1 MALRNRHLA
10 ALFVYLTFTFSGSLL
25 GQVTTLAKRFTVASH
40 GGVPMGLMIETAP
53 GKIEPIEFRA
63 GERSREYSTSAPL
76 AFFTVSRPTTANTA
90 PVRTRVA
97 QATIPDGTKRAL
109 LLFVPNMRADPSTS
123 TDRYRVLVFED
134 SLDSFP
140 AATVRFFNASGL
152 QLAGL
157 ANKAQVSF
165 GPGLS
170 APFSARTG
178 LRVQL
183 AMRHRDQFIPSFD
196 QEITVELTQR
206 LICILLPPDSPKS
219 PLVSWSFISDYIAPP
234 VGTPAR

>member
-10 ALFVYLTFTFSGSLL
+10 ALFVCLTFNFSGALL
-25 GQVTTLAKRFTVASH
+25 GQVTAPAKRFTVASH
-40 GGVPMGLMIETAP
+40 GGVPMGLMLETAP
-53 GKIEPIEFRA
+53 GKIESIEFRP

-76 AFFTVSRPTTANTA
+76 AFFTVSQPTTPNAA
-90 PVRTRVA
+90 PVRTRVT
-97 QATIPDGTKRAL
+97 QAVIPEGTKRAL
-109 LLFVPNMRADPSTS
+109 LLFVPSTKAQQSNS
-123 TDRYRVLVFED
+123 TDSYRVLVFED

-140 AATVRFFNASGL
+140 AASVRFFNASGL

-157 ANKAQVSF
+157 ANQAQVSL

-183 AMRHRDQFIPSFD
+183 AMKYRDRFIPSFD
-196 QEITVELTQR
+196 QEMTVESTQR
-206 LICILLPPDSPKS
+206 LICILLPPESPKS
-219 PLVSWSFISDYIAPP
+219 PLVSWSFISDYIAPTP
-234 VGTPAR
+234 EAPAR